1 MPLKSCP
8 DDNPGARVRPFL
20 SEITWPKK
28 KKRKATPW
36 ISASTKIRTYIGY
49 ILSYISKKEQEK
61 MKFDGPKGQK
71 KATAENY

>member
-20 SEITWPKK
+20 SENTWPKK

-36 ISASTKIRTYIGY
+36 ISVSTKIRTYIGY

-61 MKFDGPKGQK
+61 MKFDGSKRTK
-71 KATAENY
+71 ESNS